1 MDKTH
6 LIVIDFE
13 VFKKDWMVVIADL
26 KTHKM
31 SQIINDR
38 AALEEWWKDNQQN
51 IMVGYN
57 IKGYDQYI
65 LKALLA
71 GFNPYQI
78 SHFII
83 QEGQAGYK
91 FSSILNR
98 ITVRFYDVMEP
109 QDHGL
114 KFAEGSMGS
123 NIKESSV
130 PFDID
135 RKLTDKELNE
145 VLTYCRHDVE
155 ETIKVLSK
163 RTENLKAQLGLCKLA
178 GQGLWNIGKTQTQ
191 LAAIILKAVRHEYY
205 DEFDI
210 DVPDTL
216 DIVKYK
222 HIVEWYKN
230 DENMDYEKSLET
242 DVAGVPHT
250 FAFGGLH
257 GALEKYHYK
266 GKMLMLDVESLYP
279 SLMIRYNLHSR
290 SIPDPSIY
298 SKIKE
303 TRIKYKHENNPLQ
316 LPLKLV
322 LNKTYGAMKD
332 KYNALYDP
340 RQANRVCIY
349 GQLLILDLIEHLEPF
364 CELIQT
370 NTDGILISYEN
381 RAKIDEICE
390 EWQKRTGLKLE
401 GTEYEEIWQ
410 KDVNNYII
418 RNGDK
423 LKTKSAYVKKLT
435 SLDYGDYPIV
445 NQAIINALTQN
456 IPVEQTI
463 ENEKQLMHFQMV
475 AKITGK
481 YTSIYHGDK
490 CLNLRCCRIFA
501 STDKTAPG
509 CYKRKVATLRL
520 EKISN
525 SPEHTFI
532 VNDNII
538 DTKVDNRLDKKF
550 YIKLAKKRLEDFIC
564 I

>member
-1 MDKTH
+1 MVH

-26 KTHKM
+26 LTHKM
-31 SQIINDR
+31 THIINDK
-38 AALEEWWKDNQQN
+38 AALEKWWNENCKN

-71 GFNPYQI
+71 GFNPYEV

-98 ITVRFYDVMEP
+98 FIVRFYDVMQP
-109 QDHGL
+109 LDHGL

-123 NIKESSV
+123 DIKESNI

-135 RKLTDKELNE
+135 RKLTSEELSD
-145 VLTYCRHDVE
+145 VLKYCKHDVE
-155 ETIKVLSK
+155 ETIKVLSQ
-163 RTENLKAQLGLCKLA
+163 RTEDLKAQFGLCKLA
-178 GQGLWNIGKTQTQ
+178 GQGLWNIGRTQTQ
-191 LAAIILKAVRHEYY
+191 LAAIILKARKQEYN

-216 DIVKYK
+216 NIKKYI
-222 HIVEWYKN
+222 HIVNWYK
-230 DENMDYEKSLET
+230 DPSNMDYQKSLET

-257 GALEKYHYK
+257 GAIEKYHYK

-290 SIPDPSIY
+290 SIPDPKVY
-298 SKIKE
+298 EQIKE

-332 KYNALYDP
+332 KYNSLYDP

-349 GQLLILDLIEHLEPF
+349 GQLLILDLVEHLEAF
-364 CELIQT
+364 CGLIQT
-370 NTDGILISYEN
+370 NTDGILIRYEN
-381 RAKIDEICE
+381 RAKIDQICE

-401 GTEYEEIWQ
+401 ATEYEEVWQ

-418 RNGDK
+418 RNGEK
-423 LKTKSAYVKKLT
+423 LKTKGAYVKKLT
-435 SLDYGDYPIV
+435 TLDYGDYPIV
-445 NQAIINALTQN
+445 NRAIIEALVHE
-456 IPVEQTI
+456 IPVEETI
-463 ENEKQLMHFQMV
+463 ENEKNLIHFQMV

-481 YTSIYHGDK
+481 YISIYHGNE
-490 CLNLRCCRIFA
+490 CLNLKCCRIFA
-501 STDKTAPG
+501 SSDKTAPG
-509 CYKRKVATLRL
+509 CFKRKAKTLRL

-532 VNDNII
+532 LNDNVI
-538 DTKVDNRLDKKF
+538 DIKVDDRLDKEF
-550 YIKLAKKRLEDFIC
+550 YKKLANKRLKEFIC

>member
-1 MDKTH
+1 MPTH

-13 VFKKDWMVVIADL
+13 VFKHDWMVVIADL
-26 KTHKM
+26 LTHKM
-31 SQIINDR
+31 SYIINDKKKL
-38 AALEEWWKDNQQN
+38 ADWWQKNCNN

-65 LKALLA
+65 LKSILT
-71 GFNPYQI
+71 GFNPYKVSQ
-78 SHFII
+78 FII

-91 FSSILNR
+91 FSKLLNQV
-98 ITVRFYDVMEP
+98 IVRFYDVMQP
-109 QDHGL
+109 LDHGL

-123 NIKESSV
+123 DIKESTV

-135 RKLTDKELNE
+135 RKLSKEELQE
-145 VLTYCRHDVE
+145 VLKYCKHDVE
-155 ETIKVLSK
+155 ETIRVLSK
-163 RTENLKAQLGLCKLA
+163 RTEDLKAQLGLCKLA
-178 GQGLWNIGKTQTQ
+178 GQGLWNIGRTQTQ
-191 LAAIILKAVRHEYY
+191 LAGIILKATKHEYD

-216 DIVKYK
+216 DITKYK
-222 HIVEWYKN
+222 YIVDWYKDPQN
-230 DENMDYEKSLET
+230 MNYENSLET
-242 DVAGVPHT
+242 EVAEVPHT

-257 GALEKYHYK
+257 GAIEKYHFK

-290 SIPDPSIY
+290 SIPDPKVY
-298 SKIKE
+298 EQIKE

-332 KYNALYDP
+332 KYNSLYDP

-364 CELIQT
+364 CRLIQS
-370 NTDGILISYEN
+370 NTDGILIAYEN
-381 RAKIDEICE
+381 RAKIDQISE
-390 EWQKRTGLKLE
+390 EWQNRTGLKLE
-401 GTEYEEIWQ
+401 ATEYEEVWQ

-418 RNGDK
+418 RNSEK
-423 LKTKSAYVKKLT
+423 IKTKGAYVKKLT
-435 SLDYGDYPIV
+435 TLDYGDYPIV
-445 NQAIINALTQN
+445 NKAIIESIVNG
-456 IPVEQTI
+456 IPVEETI
-463 ENEKQLMHFQMV
+463 NNEQSLIHFQMI
-475 AKITGK
+475 AKITSK
-481 YTSIYHGDK
+481 YTSIYHGNN

-501 STDKTAPG
+501 SKDPAAPG
-509 CYKRKVATLRL
+509 CFKRKLATLRL

-532 VNDNII
+532 INDNVLNMQ
-538 DTKVDNRLDKKF
+538 VDDRLDKSF
-550 YIKLAKKRLEDFIC
+550 YIKLANKRLKEFTC